1 TTRARSIAQV
11 RLTPAVGPWP
21 PDCATLEPER
31 PPSTGT
37 LAARAQPSPGAA
49 DECHVPPGA
58 GYRGLEHQLYRV
70 EVHDP
75 GELGTATF
83 KWSRDNGFFAAA
95 WVDQQVADQIVVST
109 IGLDSVIRFDNGQL
123 VEVLD
128 DTLEL
133 QGLPGTLTTV
143 TAPPVETTL
152 TVDPPVDRT
161 AFGRNPKVR
170 RWDCEAAAPVE
181 IAAGNDGFLTI
192 EQGLEIRFSAGL
204 YNTGDYWLIPAR
216 AGVTEGILWPEEAGG
231 APVALP
237 PAGIVRHTCPL
248 ALVRIEDNA
257 AVEVVDCRSPF
268 ASLTE
273 LCADDICF
281 DNDECAIPGAVT
293 VQDALDA
300 LCEESNLRRHKKHLH
315 GWGIVCGLE
324 VVCGPD
330 QPGPDAPRRRH
341 VTVRSGYAIDCKG
354 NDVILEEP
362 QPVDVIALA
371 EKAGPDA
378 GLLDADG
385 DGDVCL
391 VLDNRDGIGWAVEK
405 HDPAWDKP
413 NALLADTILMD
424 VYNDCVQPIE
434 AFLRKELGSGES
446 QKSRGHRAVL
456 ASLLAQVLNPQSG
469 QLLYVSER
477 EDKLMRDFYA
487 RLRDL
492 LSSETFCAMF
502 DGAHPF
508 PDYPDLPAMDTIF
521 GRGHHQRIR
530 VRPGKVPEAYTV
542 GGGINPLK
550 PSGFVNRY
558 NLEKAQLTERLD
570 PIAGTVGEDARP
582 DTGAGAVQDV
592 AFSPDGNRIYMVAPT
607 RNGENTLF
615 RAGKITAK
623 GVSWGELVTICD
635 AQLVT
640 LATTKADPKH
650 VYAAGRGKGVYR
662 IAPDAVDPS
671 LAPEW
676 AFAASGHLVLT
687 ADGRGYATATAPGG
701 GSAEGRYDSVVRF
714 RVKES
719 GVATVAL
726 PDAGEDDLAVFE
738 AKTAAGT
745 RVYAVVGTG
754 SDKALAVFDGE
765 GRPVGAT
772 AGAPAIAL
780 PSSAIRLAPFAPTG
794 VLLVVSEDDCVVAIF
809 DVAKNVLVDEATIP
823 VQAGP
828 AAVASD
834 APRGFAYV
842 LNHWSD
848 TITVIPAAMLAATA
862 RFPWAA
868 LAAYRRGILLA
879 FRDLTAGFLQ
889 YLKDCFCDH
898 LLVRCPTCD
907 EDDKLY
913 LGCVSVRKGSVYKV
927 CNFTRRR
934 YVKSFPTV
942 GYWASVVPVLPFAK
956 KLVEAFCCT
965 VLPDIFR
972 RYQPQ
977 EVDTTTRPS
986 AKVRY
991 STARSSLTNV
1001 QESDLPWKLQQL
1013 RQKAGIGAALAGKS
1027 VLGGLTKARAA

>member
-1 TTRARSIAQV
+1 
-11 RLTPAVGPWP
+11 
-21 PDCATLEPER
+21 
-31 PPSTGT
+31 
-37 LAARAQPSPGAA
+37 
-49 DECHVPPGA
+49 
-58 GYRGLEHQLYRV
+58 
-70 EVHDP
+70 
-75 GELGTATF
+75 
-83 KWSRDNGFFAAA
+83 
-95 WVDQQVADQIVVST
+95 
-109 IGLDSVIRFDNGQL
+109 
-123 VEVLD
+123 
-128 DTLEL
+128 
-133 QGLPGTLTTV
+133 
-143 TAPPVETTL
+143 
-152 TVDPPVDRT
+152 
-161 AFGRNPKVR
+161 
-170 RWDCEAAAPVE
+170 
-181 IAAGNDGFLTI
+181 
-192 EQGLEIRFSAGL
+192 
-204 YNTGDYWLIPAR
+204 
-216 AGVTEGILWPEEAGG
+216 
-231 APVALP
+231 
-237 PAGIVRHTCPL
+237 
-248 ALVRIEDNA
+248 
-257 AVEVVDCRSPF
+257 
-268 ASLTE
+268 
-273 LCADDICF
+273 
-281 DNDECAIPGAVT
+281 
-293 VQDALDA
+293 
-300 LCEESNLRRHKKHLH
+300 
-315 GWGIVCGLE
+315 
-324 VVCGPD
+324 
-330 QPGPDAPRRRH
+330 
-341 VTVRSGYAIDCKG
+341 
-354 NDVILEEP
+354 
-362 QPVDVIALA
+362 
-371 EKAGPDA
+371 
-378 GLLDADG
+378 
-385 DGDVCL
+385 
-391 VLDNRDGIGWAVEK
+391 
-405 HDPAWDKP
+405 
-413 NALLADTILMD
+413 
-424 VYNDCVQPIE
+424 
-434 AFLRKELGSGES
+434 
-446 QKSRGHRAVL
+446 
-456 ASLLAQVLNPQSG
+456 
-469 QLLYVSER
+469 
-477 EDKLMRDFYA
+477 
-487 RLRDL
+487 
-492 LSSETFCAMF
+492 
-502 DGAHPF
+502 
-508 PDYPDLPAMDTIF
+508 MDTIF

-542 GGGINPLK
+542 GGGVHPLK

-558 NLEKAQLTERLD
+558 DLEKAQLTERLD

-592 AFSPDGNRIYMVAPT
+592 AFSPDGSRIYVVAPT

-671 LAPEW
+671 MAPEW
-676 AFAASGHLVLT
+676 GFAASGHLVLT
-687 ADGRGYATATAPGG
+687 GDGRGYATAAAPGG
-701 GSAEGRYDSVVRF
+701 GSEAGRYESVVRF

-726 PDAGEDDLAVFE
+726 PEAGEDDLAVVE

-754 SDKALAVFDGE
+754 SDKSLAVFDGE

-780 PSSAIRLAPFAPTG
+780 PSSAIGLAPFAPTG

-809 DVAKNVLVDEATIP
+809 DVAKNVLADEATVP

-848 TITVIPAAMLAATA
+848 TITVIPAGMLATTS
-862 RFPWAA
+862 RFPWGA

-889 YLKDCFCDH
+889 YLKDCFCDR
-898 LLVRCPTCD
+898 LLIDCPECD
-907 EDDKLY
+907 GDERIY
-913 LGCVSVRKGSVYKV
+913 LASISIRKGGVYKV
-927 CNFTRRR
+927 CNFSRRK

-1027 VLGGLTKARAA
+1027 VLGGLTRARAAQPAPATKFVGQPVEDVQRVLADQGAEVVSVPELPGLGQLLGNFAGFLRTPGPGDRVTLHEAGGRVAYYSVTPEGADVQEHVRTLSQALRAKDADVTSLREEVQALRSAQDQLLAAVSSERVAAMAAEIEELRRFREEATTRLGRIESPRRSGKKPAGPSDG